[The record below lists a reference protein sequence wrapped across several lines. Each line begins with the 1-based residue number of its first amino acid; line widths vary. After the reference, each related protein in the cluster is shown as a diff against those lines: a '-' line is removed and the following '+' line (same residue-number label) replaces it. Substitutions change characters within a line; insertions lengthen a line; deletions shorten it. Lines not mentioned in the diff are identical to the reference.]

1 MLYPSRYDRDLIGA
15 YSVQEPYGRRIHP
28 AMAGILKGIG
38 SRIIRKEKI
47 VKKFQKAIDI
57 SEIVC

>member
-1 MLYPSRYDRDLIGA
+1 MYPSRYGRDLIGA
-15 YSVQEPYGRRIHP
+15 YSEPYGRRIHP